1 MLILLLDFAHGNWT
15 CCPDDEEDIAA
26 SPKPHLAIAL
36 SCSSQSKSLIP
47 SRPKCK
53 CSIPSPPTCAFFGG
67 TIPDWTSSICLQ
79 WIPPKTLNPKT
90 PGSPKTPTVPE
101 KLVFLASFRQ
111 KSENFK
117 NKKFRK
123 KSFGSFSVAKT
134 GEEKKIK
141 KNSQIRIFGF
151 HYVAKQIKK
160 WLKKDLDFLFLVYSQ
175 IWLNLPRNDCNFFN
189 IFQAVFFCGES

>member
-1 MLILLLDFAHGNWT
+1 
-15 CCPDDEEDIAA
+15 
-26 SPKPHLAIAL
+26 
-36 SCSSQSKSLIP
+36 
-47 SRPKCK
+47 
-53 CSIPSPPTCAFFGG
+53 
-67 TIPDWTSSICLQ
+67 
-79 WIPPKTLNPKT
+79 
-90 PGSPKTPTVPE
+90 VPE

-160 WLKKDLDFLFLVYSQ
+160 
-175 IWLNLPRNDCNFFN
+175 
-189 IFQAVFFCGES
+189 